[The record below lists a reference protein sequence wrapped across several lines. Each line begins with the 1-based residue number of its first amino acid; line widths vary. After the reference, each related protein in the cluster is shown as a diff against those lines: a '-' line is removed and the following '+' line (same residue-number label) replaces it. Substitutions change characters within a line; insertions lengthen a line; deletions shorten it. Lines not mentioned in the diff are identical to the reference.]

1 MKTIW
6 NKADAWV
13 VKTVSLPKGKL
24 RRARPNAVFP
34 AEFLGDH
41 TEIVEILD
49 VQHKPNRRTTEN
61 DFLDFSVSIPETGTF
76 ITAVRHASDALT
88 FHVGEIEGTG
98 RRANSKRGAGRIRF
112 RISLRVAPEAMH
124 RRGLVTKAIKV
135 ILLRVTAK
143 IADLALPA
151 LCKRWEELSWKRA
164 GLREGLIQVDQQSLL
179 NKTVSPPLKLSPIST
194 GASDVSLLLLH
205 GTFSHA
211 QSAFGG
217 LAEGEFFSR
226 AKKIYG
232 DRIYAFNH
240 FTISKTP
247 EENASDLLANL
258 PETTGTF
265 DVVTHSRGGLV
276 LRNLVE
282 RASALGDTTKR
293 FHLRKAVLIAC
304 PNEGTPLANPTRWN
318 ETVGWIANLLEA
330 FPENPLTFA
339 ASWIADAIVWMAYRA
354 TGAMPGLQAMDPV
367 GKAIADLQGP
377 PNPPAGAYASITANF
392 VPSEGLWLRL
402 LDLGADT
409 FFSGANDL
417 VVPTE
422 GGLATRPRCQRYWR
436 QPNILFWVGRKRRRW
451 LQQCA
456 SYQFVLTARCS
467 AAHFWAVARRSSC
480 STDRPKQ
487 AATRSSL

>member
-1 MKTIW
+1 M
-6 NKADAWV
+6 
-13 VKTVSLPKGKL
+13 
-24 RRARPNAVFP
+24 
-34 AEFLGDH
+34 
-41 TEIVEILD
+41 
-49 VQHKPNRRTTEN
+49 
-61 DFLDFSVSIPETGTF
+61 DFSVSIPETGTF

-240 FTISKTP
+240 FTISKTSGG
-247 EENASDLLANL
+247 ECERSARKS
-258 PETTGTF
+258 TG
-265 DVVTHSRGGLV
+265 DHW
-276 LRNLVE
+276 
-282 RASALGDTTKR
+282 
-293 FHLRKAVLIAC
+293 HLRRRHSLARRIGIAEPC
-304 PNEGTPLANPTRWN
+304 RTSVGTPRRHNQTL
-318 ETVGWIANLLEA
+318 
-330 FPENPLTFA
+330 
-339 ASWIADAIVWMAYRA
+339 S
-354 TGAMPGLQAMDPV
+354 
-367 GKAIADLQGP
+367 
-377 PNPPAGAYASITANF
+377 
-392 VPSEGLWLRL
+392 PSEGRAYCL
-402 LDLGADT
+402 
-409 FFSGANDL
+409 S
-417 VVPTE
+417 
-422 GGLATRPRCQRYWR
+422 
-436 QPNILFWVGRKRRRW
+436 
-451 LQQCA
+451 
-456 SYQFVLTARCS
+456 
-467 AAHFWAVARRSSC
+467 
-480 STDRPKQ
+480 
-487 AATRSSL
+487 